1 MPVDSAGTSYNSQA
15 IGLSLIGNFT
25 KKAPSA
31 MQWNGTVL
39 FLEKSL
45 INNKLDVDYKIFYQ
59 NQLVGGIYNMLY
71 RATKMLDNWKSCE
84 FKI

>member
-1 MPVDSAGTSYNSQA
+1 
-15 IGLSLIGNFT
+15 
-25 KKAPSA
+25 

-45 INNKLDVDYKIFYQ
+45 INNKLDVDYKIFHQ
-59 NQLVGGIYNMLY
+59 KQLVGGIDDSNMLY
-71 RATKMLDNWKSCE
+71 KATKMLNNWKSCE